1 MYKKPSRIVND
12 ESPCSSYAKNRKN
25 SKRPTFI
32 EQTQYYILGGLPILA
47 KKSNN
52 SEKLMIFALGG
63 VGEIGKNMYVV
74 QYDDDIVVVDAGLK
88 FPEEDMLGIDLV
100 IPDISYLTENRD
112 KVRGIIV
119 THGHEDHIGG
129 LPYVLKHLNVP
140 LYATKLTLG
149 LIENKLRE
157 ANLLG
162 ETKRILINADSEL
175 KLGST
180 LTATFFKTN
189 HSIPDSV
196 GVCID
201 TPEGNV
207 VHTGDF
213 KFDHT
218 PVNDQFADLQRMAE
232 IGQKGVLALL
242 SDSTN
247 AEKPGFTPS
256 EKSVGIVLEDIFR
269 KARQRVVVAT
279 FASNVHRIQQV
290 VNAAD
295 ATGRKIV
302 VVGRSMVNVVSI
314 ASELGYLEIPEGMII
329 EPEEINR
336 IGADR
341 VAILCTGSQGEPMSA
356 LSRMA
361 RSTHRK
367 VDILPGDTVIIAAT
381 PVPGNEKYVG
391 RTIDALF
398 RLGAEVIY
406 SGSNKGVHVSGH
418 GSQEELKLM
427 LNLMRPKFF
436 IPIHGEYRMLRKHAQ
451 LGESVGVDPDN
462 IFLVDIGD
470 VVEIHNGEARK
481 AGKVPSGNVLI
492 DGLGVG
498 DVGNI
503 VLRDR
508 KLLSQDGI
516 LVVVVTLSKQDG
528 RIVSG
533 PDIISRGF
541 VYVRESE
548 GLLDEANRV
557 VTSTLQRLMSENVNE
572 WASLKSGVK
581 DSLGRFLFDQTR
593 RRPMILPIIMEV

>member
-1 MYKKPSRIVND
+1 
-12 ESPCSSYAKNRKN
+12 
-25 SKRPTFI
+25 
-32 EQTQYYILGGLPILA
+32 
-47 KKSNN
+47 
-52 SEKLMIFALGG
+52 MIFALGG
-63 VGEIGKNMYVV
+63 VGEIGKNMYVI
-74 QYDDDIVVVDAGLK
+74 QYANDIVVVDAGLK
-88 FPEEDMLGIDLV
+88 FPEEDMLGIDIV

-112 KVRGIIV
+112 KVRGIIL

-140 LYATKLTLG
+140 VYGTRLTLG
-149 LIENKLRE
+149 LVENKLKE

-162 ETKRILINADSEL
+162 ETKRILINADSEIELGTTL
-175 KLGST
+175 KAS
-180 LTATFFKTN
+180 FFATN

-196 GVCID
+196 GVCVE
-201 TPEGNV
+201 TPEGAV

-218 PVNDQFADLQRMAE
+218 PVNGQYADLQRMAQ
-232 IGQKGVLALL
+232 IGTNGVLALL

-256 EKSVGIVLEDIFR
+256 EKNVGIVLEDIFR
-269 KARQRVVVAT
+269 KANQRVVVAT

-290 VNAAD
+290 INAAEV
-295 ATGRKIV
+295 TGRKVAVI
-302 VVGRSMVNVVSI
+302 GRSMVNVVGI
-314 ASELGYLEIPEGMII
+314 ASDLGYLEIPDGMII
-329 EPEEINR
+329 EPEEV
-336 IGADR
+336 GKMAADR
-341 VAILCTGSQGEPMSA
+341 VVILCTGSQGEPMSA
-356 LSRMA
+356 LTRMA

-391 RTIDALF
+391 RTIDELF
-398 RLGAEVIY
+398 RLGANVHY
-406 SGSNKGVHVSGH
+406 SGANSGVHVSGH

-427 LNLMRPKFF
+427 LNLMKPKYFL
-436 IPIHGEYRMLRKHAQ
+436 PIHGEFRMQRRHAV
-451 LGESVGVDPDN
+451 LAESVGIDPDN
-462 IFLVDIGD
+462 IFITDIGE
-470 VVEIHNGEARK
+470 VVEIQGGAARK
-481 AGKVPSGNVLI
+481 AGKVTAGNVLI

-528 RIVSG
+528 KIVSG

-548 GLLDEANRV
+548 GLLDEANRIV
-557 VTSTLQRLMSENVNE
+557 SSTLQKLMSENVNE
-572 WASLKSGVK
+572 WASLKTNVK
-581 DSLGRFLFDQTR
+581 DALGRFLYEQTR